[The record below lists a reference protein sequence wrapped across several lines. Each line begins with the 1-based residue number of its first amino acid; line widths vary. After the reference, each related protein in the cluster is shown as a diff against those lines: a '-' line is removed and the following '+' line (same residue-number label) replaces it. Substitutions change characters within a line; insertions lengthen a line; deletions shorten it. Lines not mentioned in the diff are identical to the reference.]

1 MNSTAYLIPEHPVLF
16 EEEIKKSVFITQ
28 IAHTPS
34 IELAKAFVDQVK
46 KQHSS
51 ADIIVGAL

>member
-1 MNSTAYLIPEHPVLF
+1 MIPEHPVLF